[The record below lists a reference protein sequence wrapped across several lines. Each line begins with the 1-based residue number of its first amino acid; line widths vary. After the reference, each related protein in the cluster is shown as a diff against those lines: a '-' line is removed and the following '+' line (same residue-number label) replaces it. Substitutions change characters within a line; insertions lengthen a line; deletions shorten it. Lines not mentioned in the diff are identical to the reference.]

1 MGGPIEKW
9 INREIPVLEKC
20 NFEHI
25 QSFVANSRLLL
36 VLVWGLIKG
45 YNL

>member
-20 NFEHI
+20 DFEHI
-25 QSFVANSRLLL
+25 QSFVANNRLLL
-36 VLVWGLIKG
+36 VYSLGVNQRL
-45 YNL
+45 